1 MSEQME
7 ATAQFAMN
15 LIGRN
20 KHILFVGEGSCGKTQ
35 FLTYLKENLGH

>member
-1 MSEQME
+1 ME

-20 KHILFVGEGSCGKTQ
+20 KHILFVGEGSCGKT
-35 FLTYLKENLGH
+35 